1 MGSWVRRWAWAIATG
16 AVGCLLAPRA
26 EATVV
31 VPHSLVYE
39 APKGCPD
46 ERALRNSIIE
56 RIGRDPFDAN
66 ESRTLSVRIERAGRG
81 FRATIVTTK
90 GENSRTRTL
99 ESPISRCTDIFK
111 DVDFVVGSI
120 VEPILIDLP
129 MREAPPAAPSVSPP
143 PLPPPPPPAP
153 TSPPALPPSA
163 RPPSATRSSDD
174 SSKAD
179 APGANRR
186 GEIFAGFSLAGLA
199 TPGPVA
205 LGATV
210 GGGVRTGPWT
220 FGVEVRGL
228 ADVPGSTEAIPVNVS
243 LWTGGLFACSFRPFS
258 VCIALTAGAH
268 HFGAQDNIQ
277 LRATRA
283 PILAPGFRVAYELPQ
298 WHGLS
303 GRAQLEAAIPV
314 TQAILVDGGRITW
327 AADPVL
333 VTGTLLVVKP
343 F

>member
-1 MGSWVRRWAWAIATG
+1 M
-16 AVGCLLAPRA
+16 GCLLAPRA
-26 EATVV
+26 QATVV
-31 VPHSLVYE
+31 VPHRLVYE
-39 APKGCPD
+39 APKECPD

-66 ESRTLSVRIERAGRG
+66 DPKTLSVRIERAEHG

-90 GENSRTRTL
+90 GESIRTRTL

-129 MREAPPAAPSVSPP
+129 VREAVPPAPSASPP
-143 PLPPPPPPAP
+143 PAPPPPPAP
-153 TSPPALPPSA
+153 TPSAALPA
-163 RPPSATRSSDD
+163 ATRSSHG

-179 APGANRR
+179 APGAPLR
-186 GEIFAGFSLAGLA
+186 GEIFAGFSIAGLA

-210 GGGVRTGPWT
+210 GGGLRAGLWT

-228 ADVPGSTEAIPVNVS
+228 ADVPGSTEAIPADVS
-243 LWTGGLFACSFRPFS
+243 LWTGGLFACAFRPLS
-258 VCIALTAGAH
+258 VCLALTGGVYQAAPE
-268 HFGAQDNIQ
+268 DNVRMR
-277 LRATRA
+277 LTRA
-283 PILAPGFRVAYELPQ
+283 PFVAPAFRLAYEFPILR
-298 WHGLS
+298 GIS
-303 GRAQLEAAIPV
+303 GRAQLDVAIPV
-314 TQAILVDGGRITW
+314 TQALLVDRGQFTW
-327 AADPVL
+327 SSDPVL
-333 VTGTLLVVKP
+333 LTGTLLVLKP